1 MKAVTVVALVLVI
14 VGALNWGL
22 VGAFKFNLVQAL
34 FGDSILAALVYILV
48 GISGIVLAVRAAQM
62 SSQLTH
68 AATVASMRK
77 LLEPALPPGPSH

>member
-1 MKAVTVVALVLVI
+1 MKAVTIVALILVI

-48 GISGIVLAVRAAQM
+48 GISGVVLAIRAGTMTAQ
-62 SSQLTH
+62 L
-68 AATVASMRK
+68 A
-77 LLEPALPPGPSH
+77 EPATR

>member
-1 MKAVTVVALVLVI
+1 MKAVTIVALVLVI

-34 FGDSILAALVYILV
+34 FGDSIVAALVYILV
-48 GISGIVLAVRAAQM
+48 GISGIVLAVRAATM

-68 AATVASMRK
+68 ATA
-77 LLEPALPPGPSH
+77 H

>member
-1 MKAVTVVALVLVI
+1 MKAVTVIALVLVI

-48 GISGIVLAVRAAQM
+48 GLSGIVLTIRAATM
-62 SSQLTH
+62 TSQF
-68 AATVASMRK
+68 
-77 LLEPALPPGPSH
+77 EPVTR

>member
-68 AATVASMRK
+68 AAR
-77 LLEPALPPGPSH
+77 

>member
-1 MKAVTVVALVLVI
+1 MKAVTIVALILVI

-48 GISGIVLAVRAAQM
+48 GVSGIVLAIRATTM
-62 SSQLTH
+62 TSQLAH
-68 AATVASMRK
+68 ASR
-77 LLEPALPPGPSH
+77 

>member
-1 MKAVTVVALVLVI
+1 MKAIDTFAVALVV

-68 AATVASMRK
+68 AAR
-77 LLEPALPPGPSH
+77 

>member
-1 MKAVTVVALVLVI
+1 MKAVTVIALVLVI

-48 GISGIVLAVRAAQM
+48 GISGVVLAIRASTM
-62 SSQLTH
+62 TSQLAHATH
-68 AATVASMRK
+68 
-77 LLEPALPPGPSH
+77 